1 MTGHVIRINN
11 EGGPGPDTTDIRIAF
26 GFSFSWDV
34 DLSADDPMRDFA
46 SAGAF
51 FALSGFEAGID
62 AIDIDGDGLGPL
74 TDPFMS
80 SAYIFNPTY
89 TTLGG
94 GTGGSGT
101 ITIGGFIIVRAESIG
116 EFSVITDATGRA
128 FHIPEPGSM
137 LLVGLALAGLAATRR
152 RKVA

>member
-1 MTGHVIRINN
+1 MIRIDN
-11 EGGPGPDTTDIRIAF
+11 EGAPGIVDTVELRIPFAF
-26 GFSFSWDV
+26 VFSWDV
-34 DLSADDPMRDFA
+34 LLSADDPARDFA

-62 AIDIDGDGLGPL
+62 AVDIDGDGLGSL
-74 TDPFMS
+74 TDPFLS

-101 ITIGGFIIVRAESIG
+101 LMSVTGVIIVRAESIG

-128 FHIPEPGSM
+128 FHLPEPGS
-137 LLVGLALAGLAATRR
+137 LLLAGLALAGLAATRR
-152 RKVA
+152 RKAG